1 MGNPRMSTEQIIN
14 IARLSLEGKES
25 DIRLYLA
32 KLVRT
37 MRKTEPEMA
46 LALEGLLKSAPAR
59 GNQVLR
65 KNVLQKSN
73 LFPPF
78 TDDELSLLKSF
89 EGIPIEEPLLEKS
102 LSDCLYQVISERKA
116 VDLLVSSG
124 LKPTSSLIFQGPPGV
139 GKTITAR
146 WLASKLDLPFYVLDL
161 TSVMSSLLGKTGN
174 NLRAVI
180 EFAKKHPCVLLLDEI
195 DAIAKKRSD
204 EADVG
209 ELKRLV
215 TIMLQELENWPS
227 NGLLIAA
234 TNHPELVD
242 PALWRRFDME
252 ITFSNP
258 SYENAKLAIRKFLG
272 QDLDDFSPW
281 LDILIDSLKGTSYSN
296 IKRTVLKLRKL
307 KLLNPKTFEENAL
320 EYLLPDVSTLTRV
333 ERLNLA
339 VRLVSDFN
347 LPKQKA
353 AKLTQVSR
361 DTIRKKLS
369 ETIA

>member
-1 MGNPRMSTEQIIN
+1 MNSEQFIN

-25 DIRLYLA
+25 DVRLYLA
-32 KLVRT
+32 KLVRS
-37 MRKTEPEMA
+37 MRKAEPETA
-46 LALEGLLKSAPAR
+46 AALEGLLKSAPAR
-59 GNQVLR
+59 GNPVLR
-65 KNVLQKSN
+65 KSALQN
-73 LFPPF
+73 GALLPPA
-78 TDDELSLLKSF
+78 TDEDLSLLKSF
-89 EGIPIEEPLLEKS
+89 EDLAVEEPLLEQS
-102 LSDCLYQVISERKA
+102 LCNSLTQIIAERKSA
-116 VDLLVSSG
+116 NILIEKG
-124 LKPTSSLIFQGPPGV
+124 LRPTSSLIFQGPPGV

-146 WLASKLDLPFYVLDL
+146 WLSSKLGLPFYVLDL

-180 EFAKKHPCVLLLDEI
+180 EFAKTHPCVLFLDEI

-227 NGLLIAA
+227 DGLLIAA

-258 SYENAKLAIRKFLG
+258 SDENAKIAIKKFLG
-272 QDLDDFSPW
+272 QDFDDFSPW

-339 VRLVSDFN
+339 VKLVSDFN

-361 DTIRKKLS
+361 DTIRKKL
-369 ETIA
+369 TKTTA